1 MEKGFHQRLGLE
13 YSETFSPVVK
23 LVIIRLVLII
33 PVSND
38 FKNLFKLLSK
48 HRACGTTRYNNAK
61 PAGSLMASNGSLI
74 LHDGSLTIDAKEYC
88 SPTQLHWQAAKRLI
102 RSLKGTIYH
111 GLFLRPYKESVL
123 MAFLDADWA
132 GDKDNFLSTSAY
144 IIYLGG
150 TLVTW
155 RSKHQCTVAQSLID
169 AKYRAVASA
178 TSELSWIGSLLHELQ
193 PSPRCHDD
201 ESSALLQFKE
211 SFTID
216 NTIYDG
222 CHPKVESWKLVK
234 GERGDCCSWDG
245 VQCDEETN
253 HVISLNLANSCL
265 YGSINSNNT
274 LFRLVHLHSLNLA
287 WNDFN
292 LSQIPSQIGRLSRL
306 THLNLSFSGL
316 SGQIPQQIFNLS
328 RLISLDLSRYY
339 HGLKLHNPSFKDLVQ
354 HLTNLKVLHLSSVS
368 ISSRVPKLLANFSS
382 LESIRLIDCGLQGE
396 FPVGIFQL
404 PNLKI
409 LDLSENTDLKGYLPP
424 FQLKSPLKS
433 LILYGTNFFGELP
446 SLFGNLAYLEEL
458 DISDC
463 SFTGQIPYSF
473 SNLCKLVYLDLSDNH
488 FSPSISSF
496 SWIGNLTKITTL
508 QLVGLNLTGEIPS
521 WLMNLTQLSSVN
533 LGFNQLTGPI
543 PSSLAKLSKLEDVF
557 FWNNQLSGQI
567 PFQIYNLTSLSSLAL
582 SSNELQGSIP
592 SNVSRLKNLEGLDLH
607 SNNLVGSVD
616 LSAFL
621 QLKKLSIFILSFN
634 SLTLITKNSTTAST
648 PNFRVLGLASCNL
661 AGFPRF
667 LHNQDQ
673 LKFLDLSS
681 NNIQGKIPSWMCSI
695 STNYL
700 DYLNLSHNL
709 LTGFEKEPA
718 LFQWAQIRILDLRSN
733 KLHGSLPLP
742 PTSTCSYLISH
753 NKLVGGVSALL
764 CKLSALETLDL
775 SVNNL
780 SGSLPHCL
788 GNLSDS
794 LSLLELRRNNFN
806 GSIPS
811 TWRTGCKLRMI
822 SIGYN
827 QLQGKVPRT
836 LAKCSSLE
844 LIDFGN
850 NLIIDRFPSWLRN
863 LQDLRILIL
872 RSNGFYGVIDKPQAK
887 GFSNLRVID
896 LSHNS
901 FTGKLSSIH
910 FEIWD
915 AMKVINAS
923 LMTYMGDSMGPN
935 DWFPAGAYYGQYDY
949 SMLMYNKGL
958 ELEYRKIPS
967 ILTAIDFSYN
977 KFEGEIPDIIGN
989 LQQLYLL
996 NLSNNLLNGHIPSSL
1011 ANLTELE
1018 CLDLSRNMLSGKL
1031 PPELS
1036 KLTFLSSFDV
1046 SYNQLEGSIPRGNQF
1061 DTFESNQYE
1070 GNKGLCGAPLKKK
1083 CENFEASP
1091 QERSNVVE
1099 DDDTGS
1105 VFEFKWMIVLIGYG
1119 SGFIFGVV
1127 VGHKITRKK
1136 HDWFVKTFGRK
1147 QQHRSQRVNR
1157 RRSRS

>member
-1 MEKGFHQRLGLE
+1 MIVIQRL
-13 YSETFSPVVK
+13 
-23 LVIIRLVLII
+23 
-33 PVSND
+33 
-38 FKNLFKLLSK
+38 NLGNLSK
-48 HRACGTTRYNNAK
+48 EKEVIAAHGMGCSVMRK
-61 PAGSLMASNGSLI
+61 LI
-74 LHDGSLTIDAKEYC
+74 ML
-88 SPTQLHWQAAKRLI
+88 
-102 RSLKGTIYH
+102 
-111 GLFLRPYKESVL
+111 
-123 MAFLDADWA
+123 
-132 GDKDNFLSTSAY
+132 
-144 IIYLGG
+144 
-150 TLVTW
+150 
-155 RSKHQCTVAQSLID
+155 
-169 AKYRAVASA
+169 
-178 TSELSWIGSLLHELQ
+178 
-193 PSPRCHDD
+193 
-201 ESSALLQFKE
+201 SAL
-211 SFTID
+211 
-216 NTIYDG
+216 
-222 CHPKVESWKLVK
+222 
-234 GERGDCCSWDG
+234 
-245 VQCDEETN
+245 
-253 HVISLNLANSCL
+253 
-265 YGSINSNNT
+265 T
-274 LFRLVHLHSLNLA
+274 LLIVVSMAPSTPTTPFRLVHLHSLNLA
-287 WNDFN
+287 CNDFN

-306 THLNLSFSGL
+306 THLNLSFSSL

-328 RLISLDLSRYY
+328 RLISLDLSLYDY
-339 HGLKLHNPSFKDLVQ
+339 GLKLHNPSFKDLVQ

-382 LESIRLIDCGLQGE
+382 LESIRLIDGGLQGE

-409 LDLSENTDLKGYLPP
+409 LDLSENTDLKVSQGR
-424 FQLKSPLKS
+424 FHTHSV
-433 LILYGTNFFGELP
+433 TFA
-446 SLFGNLAYLEEL
+446 SLFILTSQIITLA
-458 DISDC
+458 
-463 SFTGQIPYSF
+463 Q
-473 SNLCKLVYLDLSDNH
+473 
-488 FSPSISSF
+488 
-496 SWIGNLTKITTL
+496 
-508 QLVGLNLTGEIPS
+508 
-521 WLMNLTQLSSVN
+521 
-533 LGFNQLTGPI
+533 
-543 PSSLAKLSKLEDVF
+543 VF
-557 FWNNQLSGQI
+557 FILLDWQSNQDHY
-567 PFQIYNLTSLSSLAL
+567 FATSRSQLDSLAL

-648 PNFRVLGLASCNL
+648 PNFDVLGLASCNL

-667 LHNQDQ
+667 LHSQDQ
-673 LKFLDLSS
+673 LEFLDLSS
-681 NNIQGKIPSWMCSI
+681 NNIQGKIPSWMCGI

-709 LTGFEKEPA
+709 LSGFEKEPA

-733 KLHGSLPLP
+733 RLHGSLPLP
-742 PTSTCSYLISH
+742 PSSTLSYLISH
-753 NKLVGGVSALL
+753 NKLVGEVSALL

-775 SVNNL
+775 SFNNL

-794 LSLLELRRNNFN
+794 LSLLDLRRNNFN
-806 GSIPS
+806 GSIPL
-811 TWRTGCKLRMI
+811 TWRTGCRLRMI

-1105 VFEFKWMIVLIGYG
+1105 VFEFKWMIGLIGYG

>member
-1 MEKGFHQRLGLE
+1 MESSIYVYLLSILLFCH
-13 YSETFSPVVK
+13 
-23 LVIIRLVLII
+23 II
-33 PVSND
+33 PFTHSFNSS
-38 FKNLFKLLSK
+38 F
-48 HRACGTTRYNNAK
+48 
-61 PAGSLMASNGSLI
+61 
-74 LHDGSLTIDAKEYC
+74 
-88 SPTQLHWQAAKRLI
+88 Q
-102 RSLKGTIYH
+102 
-111 GLFLRPYKESVL
+111 
-123 MAFLDADWA
+123 
-132 GDKDNFLSTSAY
+132 
-144 IIYLGG
+144 
-150 TLVTW
+150 
-155 RSKHQCTVAQSLID
+155 
-169 AKYRAVASA
+169 
-178 TSELSWIGSLLHELQ
+178 
-193 PSPRCHDD
+193 PRCHDD
-201 ESSALLQFKE
+201 ESSALFQFKE
-211 SFTID
+211 SFIID
-216 NTIYDG
+216 NTFDDCY
-222 CHPKVESWKLVK
+222 PKVESWKLVK

-287 WNDFN
+287 CNDFN

-306 THLNLSFSGL
+306 THLNLSFSSL

-328 RLISLDLSRYY
+328 RLISLDLSRYH

-354 HLTNLKVLHLSSVS
+354 HLTNLKVLHLSSMN
-368 ISSRVPKLLANFSS
+368 ISSKVPELLANFSS
-382 LESIRLIDCGLQGE
+382 LESLRLSGCALQGE

-409 LDLSENTDLKGYLPP
+409 LDLSYNPDLKGYLPP
-424 FQLKSPLKS
+424 FQLKSALKS
-433 LILYGTNFFGELP
+433 LILSGSNFVGELP
-446 SLFGNLAYLEEL
+446 SSFGNLAYLEEL
-458 DISDC
+458 DIYRC
-463 SFTGQIPYSF
+463 NFTGKIPYSF
-473 SNLCKLVYLDLSDNH
+473 RNLSKLVYLDLSRNH

-496 SWIGNLTKITTL
+496 SSVGNLTKITTL
-508 QLVGLNLTGEIPS
+508 RLVGLNLTGEIPS
-521 WLMNLTQLSSVN
+521 WLMNLTQLSVVNLRQNQLTGPIPSWLMNLTQLSLVN

-543 PSSLAKLSKLEDVF
+543 PSSLAKLSKLENVF

-567 PFQIYNLTSLSSLAL
+567 PFQIYNLTSLCNLEL
-582 SSNELQGSIP
+582 SSNDLQGSIP

-621 QLKKLSIFILSFN
+621 QLKKLRLLILSFN
-634 SLTLITKNSTTAST
+634 SLTLITKISTTAST
-648 PNFRVLGLASCNL
+648 PKFQVLGLASCNL

-673 LKFLDLSS
+673 LEFLDLSS
-681 NNIQGKIPSWMCSI
+681 NNILGKLPSWMCSI

-733 KLHGSLPLP
+733 RLHGSLPLP
-742 PTSTCSYLISH
+742 PSSTFSYLISH
-753 NKLVGGVSALL
+753 NKLVGEVSALL

-775 SVNNL
+775 SFNNL

-794 LSLLELRRNNFN
+794 LSLLDLRRNNFN

-844 LIDFGN
+844 LIDFGK

-935 DWFPAGAYYGQYDY
+935 DWFPAGAYYGRYDY
-949 SMLMYNKGL
+949 SMILYSKGL
-958 ELEYRKIPS
+958 ELEYTKIPD

-989 LQQLYLL
+989 LQKLYLL
-996 NLSNNLLNGHIPSSL
+996 NLSNNFLNGHIPSSL
-1011 ANLTELE
+1011 ANLKALE

-1031 PPELS
+1031 PSELS
-1036 KLTFLSSFDV
+1036 KLTFLSSFNV
-1046 SYNQLEGSIPRGNQF
+1046 SYNQLEGPIPRGNQF
-1061 DTFESNQYE
+1061 DTFESNRYE
-1070 GNKGLCGAPLKKK
+1070 GNKGLCGFPLKKK

-1099 DDDTGS
+1099 DDDTGF
-1105 VFEFKWMIVLIGYG
+1105 VFKFKWMIVLIGYG

-1127 VGHKITRKK
+1127 VGHKVTRKK
-1136 HDWFVKTFGRK
+1136 HNWFLKTFGRK

-1157 RRSRS
+1157 RRSIS

>member
-1 MEKGFHQRLGLE
+1 MESSIYVCLLSILLFCH
-13 YSETFSPVVK
+13 
-23 LVIIRLVLII
+23 II
-33 PVSND
+33 PFTHSFNSS
-38 FKNLFKLLSK
+38 F
-48 HRACGTTRYNNAK
+48 
-61 PAGSLMASNGSLI
+61 
-74 LHDGSLTIDAKEYC
+74 
-88 SPTQLHWQAAKRLI
+88 Q
-102 RSLKGTIYH
+102 
-111 GLFLRPYKESVL
+111 
-123 MAFLDADWA
+123 
-132 GDKDNFLSTSAY
+132 
-144 IIYLGG
+144 
-150 TLVTW
+150 
-155 RSKHQCTVAQSLID
+155 
-169 AKYRAVASA
+169 
-178 TSELSWIGSLLHELQ
+178 
-193 PSPRCHDD
+193 PRCHDD

-222 CHPKVESWKLVK
+222 CYPKVESWKLVK

-287 WNDFN
+287 CNDFN

-306 THLNLSFSGL
+306 THLNLSFSSL

-354 HLTNLKVLHLSSVS
+354 HLTNLKVLHLSSMN
-368 ISSRVPKLLANFSS
+368 ISSKVPELLANFSS
-382 LESIRLIDCGLQGE
+382 LEFLSLSGCGLQGE
-396 FPVGIFQL
+396 FPVDIFQL
-404 PNLKI
+404 PNLKM
-409 LDLSENTDLKGYLPP
+409 LDLRHNRHLKGYLPP
-424 FQLKSPLKS
+424 FQLKNALKS
-433 LILYGTNFFGELP
+433 LMLSRTSFVGELP
-446 SLFGNLAYLEEL
+446 FSFGNLTDLEEL
-458 DISDC
+458 DISHC
-463 SFTGQIPYSF
+463 NFTGKIPYSL
-473 SNLCKLVYLDLSDNH
+473 SNLNKLVYLKLSFNH
-488 FSPSISSF
+488 FSFHNPSISSF

-508 QLVGLNLTGEIPS
+508 GLADFNLKGEIPS
-521 WLMNLTQLSSVN
+521 WLVNLTQLSEVN
-533 LGFNQLTGPI
+533 LGNNQLTGPI
-543 PSSLAKLSKLEDVF
+543 PPSLAKLSKLESVYF
-557 FWNNQLSGQI
+557 RNNQLSGKI
-567 PFQIYNLTSLSSLAL
+567 PFQIYNFTSLSELAL
-582 SSNELQGSIP
+582 SSNELHGSIP
-592 SNVSRLKNLEGLDLH
+592 SNISQVKNLEVLDLQ
-607 SNNLVGSVD
+607 SNNLVGSVE
-616 LSAFL
+616 LSSFL
-621 QLKKLSIFILSFN
+621 QLKKLTFLTLSFN
-634 SLTLITKNSTTAST
+634 SLTLITKTSTNAST
-648 PNFRVLGLASCNL
+648 PDFLVLGLAFCNL
-661 AGFPRF
+661 TEFPRF
-667 LHNQDQ
+667 LHNQDM
-673 LKFLDLSS
+673 LESLDLSS
-681 NNIQGKIPSWMCSI
+681 NNIKGEIPSWMCSI
-695 STNYL
+695 STNSL

-709 LTGFEKEPA
+709 LTGFEKDPA
-718 LFQWAQIRILDLRSN
+718 VLQWATIRILDLRYN
-733 KLHGSLPLP
+733 RLHGSFPLP
-742 PTSTCSYLISH
+742 PQSTSSYLISH
-753 NKLVGGVSALL
+753 NKLVGKVSALL
-764 CKLSALETLDL
+764 CNLSALETLDL
-775 SVNNL
+775 SFNNL
-780 SGSLPHCL
+780 SGRLPHCL
-788 GNLSDS
+788 GNLGDS
-794 LSLLELRRNNFN
+794 LSLLDLRRNNFN
-806 GSIPS
+806 GSVPS
-811 TWRTGCKLRMI
+811 TWRNGCKLKMI
-822 SIGYN
+822 SISYN
-827 QLQGKVPRT
+827 QFQGQVPRS

-850 NLIIDRFPSWLRN
+850 NHIIDSFPSWFRN
-863 LQDLRILIL
+863 LEKLRILIL
-872 RSNGFYGVIDKPQAK
+872 RSNGFFGLIDRPQTK

-896 LSHNS
+896 LSHNN
-901 FTGKLSSIH
+901 FTGKMPSTY
-910 FEIWD
+910 FEMWD

-923 LMTYMGDSMGPN
+923 LMTYMEDSMWPH
-935 DWFPAGAYYGQYDY
+935 DWYNPFTNYGQYDY

-1036 KLTFLSSFDV
+1036 KLTFLSSFNV
-1046 SYNQLEGSIPRGNQF
+1046 SYNQLEGPIPRGNQF

-1099 DDDTGS
+1099 DNDTGS
-1105 VFEFKWMIVLIGYG
+1105 VFKLMIVLIGYG
-1119 SGFIFGVV
+1119 SGFIFCVV

>member
-1 MEKGFHQRLGLE
+1 MESSIYVCLLSILLFCH
-13 YSETFSPVVK
+13 
-23 LVIIRLVLII
+23 II
-33 PVSND
+33 PFTHSFNSS
-38 FKNLFKLLSK
+38 F
-48 HRACGTTRYNNAK
+48 
-61 PAGSLMASNGSLI
+61 
-74 LHDGSLTIDAKEYC
+74 
-88 SPTQLHWQAAKRLI
+88 Q
-102 RSLKGTIYH
+102 
-111 GLFLRPYKESVL
+111 
-123 MAFLDADWA
+123 
-132 GDKDNFLSTSAY
+132 
-144 IIYLGG
+144 
-150 TLVTW
+150 
-155 RSKHQCTVAQSLID
+155 
-169 AKYRAVASA
+169 
-178 TSELSWIGSLLHELQ
+178 
-193 PSPRCHDD
+193 PRCHDD

-211 SFTID
+211 SFIVN
-216 NTIYDG
+216 NTFDDCY
-222 CHPKVESWKLVK
+222 PKVESWKLVK

-253 HVISLNLANSCL
+253 HVISLDLANSCL

-274 LFRLVHLHSLNLA
+274 LFYLVHLHSLNLA
-287 WNDFN
+287 CNNFN
-292 LSQIPSQIGRLSRL
+292 LSQIPSQVGRLSRL

-328 RLISLDLSRYY
+328 RLISLDLSHYH
-339 HGLKLHNPSFKDLVQ
+339 HGLKLHKPSFKDLVQ

-409 LDLSENTDLKGYLPP
+409 LDLSKNTDLKGYLPP

-433 LILYGTNFFGELP
+433 LILYRTNFFGELP
-446 SLFGNLAYLEEL
+446 SLFGNLACLEEL

-508 QLVGLNLTGEIPS
+508 QLVGLILTGEIPS
-521 WLMNLTQLSSVN
+521 WLMNLTQLSFVN
-533 LGFNQLTGPI
+533 LGRNQLTGPI
-543 PSSLAKLSKLEDVF
+543 PSSLDKLSKLENVF
-557 FWNNQLSGQI
+557 FWKNQLSGQI
-567 PFQIYNLTSLSSLAL
+567 SFQIYNLTSLSSLAL

-616 LSAFL
+616 VSTFL

-634 SLTLITKNSTTAST
+634 SLTLIAKNSTTAST
-648 PNFRVLGLASCNL
+648 PNFQVLGLASCSL

-700 DYLNLSHNL
+700 DYLNLSPNL
-709 LTGFEKEPA
+709 LT
-718 LFQWAQIRILDLRSN
+718 DLRSN
-733 KLHGSLPLP
+733 RLHGSLPLP
-742 PTSTCSYLISH
+742 PSSTFSYLISH
-753 NKLVGGVSALL
+753 NKLVGEVSALL

-775 SVNNL
+775 SFNNF
-780 SGSLPHCL
+780 SCSLPHCL

-794 LSLLELRRNNFN
+794 LSLLDLRRNNFN

-811 TWRTGCKLRMI
+811 KWRTGCKLRMI

-935 DWFPAGAYYGQYDY
+935 DWLPAGAYYGRYDY
-949 SMLMYNKGL
+949 SMILYSKGL
-958 ELEYRKIPS
+958 ELEYTKIPD

-989 LQQLYLL
+989 LQKLYLL
-996 NLSNNLLNGHIPSSL
+996 NLSNNFLNGHIPSSL
-1011 ANLTELE
+1011 ANLKALE
-1018 CLDLSRNMLSGKL
+1018 CLDLSRNMISGKL
-1031 PPELS
+1031 PSELS
-1036 KLTFLSSFDV
+1036 KLTFLSSFNV
-1046 SYNQLEGSIPRGNQF
+1046 SYNQLEGPIPRGNQF
-1061 DTFESNQYE
+1061 DTFESNRYE
-1070 GNKGLCGAPLKKK
+1070 GNKGLCGFPLKKK

-1099 DDDTGS
+1099 DDDTGF
-1105 VFEFKWMIVLIGYG
+1105 VFKFKWMIVLIGYG

-1127 VGHKITRKK
+1127 VGHKVTRKK
-1136 HDWFVKTFGRK
+1136 HNWFLKTFGRK

-1157 RRSRS
+1157 R